1 MRNDDDHDGSGS
13 VTGTVRRP
21 SFIRGIAVGVIPSV
35 VVALACAAC
44 TSEATKRAAY
54 EALYQ
59 KDCIDRTGI
68 PQCDPEHKDYDEYRK
83 EREEV
88 LKPDRSAGS
97 D

>member
-1 MRNDDDHDGSGS
+1 MHNDVDLDGSA
-13 VTGTVRRP
+13 TGTLRRSP
-21 SFIRGIAVGVIPSV
+21 LIHGIAVAVIASL
-35 VVALACAAC
+35 VAFACAAC
-44 TSEATKRAAY
+44 SSEATKRAAY

-88 LKPDRSAGS
+88 LNPDRSAGG

>member
-1 MRNDDDHDGSGS
+1 MHNDDDHDGS
-13 VTGTVRRP
+13 VTGTLRQLPSTRR
-21 SFIRGIAVGVIPSV
+21 IAGGVIIFLIS
-35 VVALACAAC
+35 LTCTACS
-44 TSEATKRAAY
+44 SEATKRAAY

-88 LKPDRSAGS
+88 LNADRSADS

>member
-1 MRNDDDHDGSGS
+1 M
-13 VTGTVRRP
+13 T
-21 SFIRGIAVGVIPSV
+21 RGIAVGVIASL
-35 VVALACAAC
+35 VAFACTAC

-68 PQCDPEHKDYDEYRK
+68 PQCDPEHKDYDEYRN

>member
-1 MRNDDDHDGSGS
+1 MHNDDDHDGS
-13 VTGTVRRP
+13 VTGTLRRLLLT
-21 SFIRGIAVGVIPSV
+21 RGIAVGVITF
-35 VVALACAAC
+35 VVALACTAC
-44 TSEATKRAAY
+44 SSEATKRAAY

-59 KDCIDRTGI
+59 KDCMDRTGI